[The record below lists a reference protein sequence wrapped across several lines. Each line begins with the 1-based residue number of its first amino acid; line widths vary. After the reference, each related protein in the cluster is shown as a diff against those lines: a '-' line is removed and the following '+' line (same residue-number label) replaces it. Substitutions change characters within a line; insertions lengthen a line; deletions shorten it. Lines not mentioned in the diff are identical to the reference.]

1 MGDAADAGERND
13 VGDDRT
19 GLTSEDIVFD
29 DEDDED
35 DEDSEHDALGT
46 KRGASST
53 MVKPKK
59 RAKMGIS
66 RYIDDMAEEDEEEED
81 DEKMAAARLKLE
93 EEDREMRSEMERQD
107 RRRNQENLFEGED
120 ADVAGVV
127 KSLHDRYQRTTQL
140 AHDLDDL
147 DEGIPP
153 TEGSSANLAAS
164 RHAAARQA
172 NAPSLTDPRL
182 WVVPCK
188 TGSEHE
194 AVLSLMNKCV
204 TMTREG
210 QPMGPLAAYE
220 DQSSNDK

>member
-1 MGDAADAGERND
+1 
-13 VGDDRT
+13 
-19 GLTSEDIVFD
+19 
-29 DEDDED
+29 
-35 DEDSEHDALGT
+35 
-46 KRGASST
+46 
-53 MVKPKK
+53 
-59 RAKMGIS
+59 MGIS

-107 RRRNQENLFEGED
+107 RRRNQENLFQGED
-120 ADVAGVV
+120 ADVSGVV
-127 KSLHDRYQRTTQL
+127 KSLQERYQRTTQL

-147 DEGIPP
+147 DEGIPLA
-153 TEGSSANLAAS
+153 EGSSANLAAS